1 MATPP
6 TKNQFDTFVSVIR
19 EMLVKGDPVELP
31 GVGVLEVRHSPSE
44 IEDQP
49 NGHTI
54 IHPPRDF
61 VHFEPES

>member
-1 MATPP
+1 MGDLPSKDHLRAFAT
-6 TKNQFDTFVSVIR
+6 VIR
-19 EMLVKGDPVELP
+19 DMLVKGESATIDNL
-31 GVGVLEVRHSPSE
+31 GTFDVRHSPSE
-44 IEDQP
+44 IEDQD